1 MIMAGEGEKK
11 ETKMVPVYPEAPSK
25 VVQYENLLASLQTER
40 ANIYNAYVKVK
51 NIKNTYSNAVKTG
64 NVSGG
69 SSNGMYCAE
78 GAYFDTYSL
87 HSDNWFDALD
97 DIVSKAYNFISDLD
111 YCISRAQ
118 SMLSMWEGRRGM
130 YREEEV

>member
-1 MIMAGEGEKK
+1 
-11 ETKMVPVYPEAPSK
+11 
-25 VVQYENLLASLQTER
+25 
-40 ANIYNAYVKVK
+40 
-51 NIKNTYSNAVKTG
+51 
-64 NVSGG
+64 
-69 SSNGMYCAE
+69 MYCAE